1 MKCQLANL
9 VMLSCGNS
17 EMLHFIGAPL
27 YIIGILL
34 IIAFL
39 FGMNTNPMLGI
50 ILWITGVVYIPDG
63 TQGREKYKSNYASCS
78 GHISS
83 VKTIR
88 HKSSTHINSARP
100 KNHESTC
107 LLLRC
112 VTSYW
117 SICAEKQE
125 YIKSSLF

>member
-9 VMLSCGNS
+9 VMLSCGTS

-50 ILWITGVVYIPDG
+50 ILWITGVVLFLMGHKVERNIKTTTPVVVA
-63 TQGREKYKSNYASCS
+63 KY
-78 GHISS
+78 
-83 VKTIR
+83 
-88 HKSSTHINSARP
+88 
-100 KNHESTC
+100 
-107 LLLRC
+107 LLSKL
-112 VTSYW
+112 
-117 SICAEKQE
+117 
-125 YIKSSLF
+125 